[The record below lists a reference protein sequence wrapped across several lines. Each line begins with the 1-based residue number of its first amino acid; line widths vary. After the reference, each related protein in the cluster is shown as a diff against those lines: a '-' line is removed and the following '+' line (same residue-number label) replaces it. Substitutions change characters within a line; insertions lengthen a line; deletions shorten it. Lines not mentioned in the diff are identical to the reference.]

1 MQTTPE
7 KSIQKPVEKPLPK
20 TQSLQSDDKHLTKEE
35 LNSFV
40 KEQVINKLGKP
51 TELNFIKASNVF
63 DNRWRVDVW
72 CYFDSQATIMPTKSS
87 DIKHSY
93 FIRVDE
99 HGKIT
104 NSSPEIIKEY

>member
-7 KSIQKPVEKPLPK
+7 QIEKTLAPK
-20 TQSLQSDDKHLTKEE
+20 AQSSQSDSKELTKKE
-35 LNSFV
+35 LKSFV
-40 KEQVINKLGKP
+40 EEQVIARLGKP
-51 TELNFIKASNVF
+51 TELNFIRASNVF

-72 CYFDSQATIMPTKSS
+72 CFFDSVETIMPTKSS

-93 FIRVDE
+93 FIRTDE

-104 NSSPEIIKEY
+104 DSSPEIIKEY

>member
-1 MQTTPE
+1 MIEPT
-7 KSIQKPVEKPLPK
+7 PK
-20 TQSLQSDDKHLTKEE
+20 TQPKVKSSQSGNKELTKKELQSFIE
-35 LNSFV
+35 
-40 KEQVINKLGKP
+40 EQVITKLGKP
-51 TELNFIKASNVF
+51 TELNFIRSSNVF

-72 CYFDSQATIMPTKSS
+72 CYFDSVVTIMPTKSS
-87 DIKHSY
+87 NIKHSY